1 MFGIRNQVV
10 LPLNL
15 EIKINPNDPVFKLIE
30 ICDELDYTELY
41 RVYLR
46 RWRKIDP
53 ATMFEVLVFA
63 YMNGIYSSRDIERAC
78 HNDIRFMWILQ
89 DAPAPDHATIA
100 RFQNERLTN
109 VMENLFYQLVEKL
122 SALGEIEFQNLFVD
136 GTKLEA
142 NANRYTFVWAKAVQ
156 KNLNKL
162 YARIDQELPEIAFK
176 YGLNPNVELEQ
187 AIHFLSGS
195 ADMRGIVFV
204 SGKGKRKTELQRD
217 WEKLTEYRERIEKYK
232 ESLGICG
239 KRKSYSKTDT
249 DATFMRMKEDPM
261 RNGQLKPGYNVQI
274 GVESEYIVGVGHF
287 PNPSDTTTLIPFLE
301 RLQNGCGRKYQNV
314 IADAGYSSEEN
325 YTYLENKK
333 INAYIKP
340 SDYEVRKTK
349 RFKNNPYRTENLFYD
364 DANDCFIC
372 PNGKRLYY
380 AYDSHSRTE
389 NGYTVTKKN
398 YVCESCCGC
407 SQREQCFKGRYENRK
422 ISLSQ
427 TMARQKREA
436 MERITTDEGIVLRM
450 NRSIQ
455 VEGAFGIL
463 KEDYAFRRF
472 LTRGKRKTETQFFL
486 LCFAFNIRKLW
497 NRSNCGRFHKPLFEK
512 IIA

>member
-15 EIKINPNDPVFKLIE
+15 EIKISPDDPVFKLTE

-53 ATMFEVLVFA
+53 ATLFEVVVFA

-78 HNDIRFMWILQ
+78 RNDIRFMWILQ

-100 RFQNERLTN
+100 RFQNERLTI
-109 VMENLFYQLVEKL
+109 VMENLFYQLIEKL
-122 SALGEIEFQNLFVD
+122 SDLGEIAFENLFVD
-136 GTKLEA
+136 GTKIEA

-156 KNLNKL
+156 KNMNKL
-162 YARIDQELPEIAFK
+162 YERIDQELPEIAFK

-187 AIHFLSGS
+187 AIHFLSGIVGMS
-195 ADMRGIVFV
+195 GISFV

-232 ESLGICG
+232 ESLSICG

-249 DATFMRMKEDPM
+249 DATFMRMKEDHM
-261 RNGQLKPGYNVQI
+261 QNGQLKPGYNVQI
-274 GVESEYIVGVGHF
+274 GVESEYIIGVGLF
-287 PNPSDTTTLIPFLE
+287 PNPADTTTLIPFLE
-301 RLQNGCGRKYQNV
+301 RVQNGCRHKYRNI

-325 YTYLENKK
+325 YTYLENKQ

-340 SDYEVRKTK
+340 SDYEVRKTR
-349 RFKNNPYRTENLFYD
+349 RFKSNPYRTENLFYD
-364 DANDCFIC
+364 AANDCFIC
-372 PNGKRLYY
+372 PNGKYLYY
-380 AYDSHSRTE
+380 AYDSRSKTE

-398 YVCESCCGC
+398 YVCEGCAGC
-407 SQREQCFKGRYENRK
+407 SHREQCFKGQYENRK

-427 TMARQKREA
+427 TMVRQKREA
-436 MERITTDEGIVLRM
+436 TERITTDEGIVLRM

-455 VEGAFGIL
+455 VEGAFGVL

-472 LTRGKRKTETQFFL
+472 LTRGKRKTETQFLL
-486 LCFAFNIRKLW
+486 LCFAFNIQKLW
-497 NRSNCGRFHKPLFEK
+497 NRSNSGRLGKPLFEK